1 MATPILAQPRPSS
14 ALPTSVRMSK
24 SAAPALSTQPEP
36 APTPE
41 RLRQLERLVW
51 RFGTAMPAAGDTT
64 RATGFVALDRVLPQH
79 GWAADGLNEL
89 LGNEQGAGE
98 FSLLLPALAQACAEG
113 KSVVLV
119 NPPFLPYAPAL
130 ANAGIALAQLIVVRN
145 ADSEQ
150 LYWAAEQALR
160 SKACGAVVAW
170 SDESA
175 RLLPDLTLR
184 RMQMAAHA
192 GACPAFLFRPRRARE
207 QASPAPLRI
216 VYAPVQGALELVVH
230 KCRGLSGQPRVRV
243 QAWRH
248 AWAMRPLK
256 AAVPASAR
264 AVTAA
269 SAAARTPGSV
279 PAPRY
284 VHDAV
289 RADVRAHVQPRQ
301 RPPSPHNSG
310 DPNIKAGCIEAGSGP
325 WRGHAQRDF
334 ARS

>member
-1 MATPILAQPRPSS
+1 MIALQTLAQPR
-14 ALPTSVRMSK
+14 AV
-24 SAAPALSTQPEP
+24 P
-36 APTPE
+36 APPESPE

-51 RFGTAMPAAGDTT
+51 RYGNARPAAGETT
-64 RATGFVALDRVLPQH
+64 RATGFTELDRALPQH
-79 GWAADGLNEL
+79 GWCAD
-89 LGNEQGAGE
+89 
-98 FSLLLPALAQACAEG
+98 G

-119 NPPFLPYAPAL
+119 NPPLLPYAPAL
-130 ANAGIALAQLIVVRN
+130 VSAGVALAQLIVVRN

-184 RMQMAAHA
+184 RLQMAAHA
-192 GACPAFLFRPRRARE
+192 GTCPAFLFRPRRARE

-216 VYAPVQGALELVVH
+216 VYAPAQGALELVVH
-230 KCRGLSGQPRVRV
+230 KCRGLSGPPRLRV

-256 AAVPASAR
+256 TAVPVP
-264 AVTAA
+264 VTI
-269 SAAARTPGSV
+269 
-279 PAPRY
+279 PAPRH
-284 VHDAV
+284 VHDPV
-289 RADVRAHVQPRQ
+289 RADAKAQVQPRQ

-310 DPNIKAGCIEAGSGP
+310 DPNIRAGCIEAGSGP

>member
-1 MATPILAQPRPSS
+1 MALQILAQPRAVS
-14 ALPTSVRMSK
+14 APPQS
-24 SAAPALSTQPEP
+24 
-36 APTPE
+36 PE
-41 RLRQLERLVW
+41 RLRELERLVW
-51 RFGTAMPAAGDTT
+51 RYGNALPAAGDTT
-64 RATGFVALDRVLPQH
+64 RATGFTELDRVLPQH
-79 GWAADGLNEL
+79 GWVGDGLNEL

-98 FSLLLPALAQACAEG
+98 FSLVLPALAQACADG

-130 ANAGIALAQLIVVRN
+130 VNAGIALAQLIVVRN

-160 SKACGAVVAW
+160 SKACAAVVAW

-184 RMQMAAHA
+184 RLQMAAHA

-216 VYAPVQGALELVVH
+216 VYAPVQGMLELVVH

-243 QAWRH
+243 QAWRY

-256 AAVPASAR
+256 TAIPVPARVPAS
-264 AVTAA
+264 V
-269 SAAARTPGSV
+269 AAARF
-279 PAPRY
+279 

-289 RADVRAHVQPRQ
+289 RADDKARVQPRQ

-310 DPNIKAGCIEAGSGP
+310 DPNINAGCIEAGAGA
-325 WRGHAQRDF
+325 WRGYAQRDF

>member
-1 MATPILAQPRPSS
+1 MALQILAQPR
-14 ALPTSVRMSK
+14 AV
-24 SAAPALSTQPEP
+24 P
-36 APTPE
+36 APPESPE

-51 RFGTAMPAAGDTT
+51 RYGNALPAAGETT
-64 RATGFVALDRVLPQH
+64 RATGCAELDRALPQH
-79 GWAADGLNEL
+79 GWCADGLNEL

-98 FSLLLPALAQACAEG
+98 FSLLLPALAQACADG

-184 RMQMAAHA
+184 RLQMAAHA
-192 GACPAFLFRPRRARE
+192 GACPAFLFRPRRARA

-256 AAVPASAR
+256 TAVPVP
-264 AVTAA
+264 VTI
-269 SAAARTPGSV
+269 
-279 PAPRY
+279 PAPRH
-284 VHDAV
+284 VHDPV
-289 RADVRAHVQPRQ
+289 RADAKAQVQPRQ

-310 DPNIKAGCIEAGSGP
+310 DPNIRAGCIEAGAGP
-325 WRGHAQRDF
+325 WRGYAQRDF